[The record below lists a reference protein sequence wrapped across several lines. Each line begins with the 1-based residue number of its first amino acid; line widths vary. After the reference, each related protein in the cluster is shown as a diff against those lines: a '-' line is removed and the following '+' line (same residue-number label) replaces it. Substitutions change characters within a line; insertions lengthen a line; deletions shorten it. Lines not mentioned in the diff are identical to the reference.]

1 MTLTDDII
9 LDTTAHF
16 FTRFLRFK
24 HRLFQCQLRE
34 TDAVKLQTTTSEWVS
49 SFLTAHQH
57 IIGYSVPYNGL
68 ENAIKDGKYNQG
80 YLATIKYE

>member
-1 MTLTDDII
+1 MQKMYAQTCYHRMNRSLHAMTLTDDII

-34 TDAVKLQTTTSEWVS
+34 TDAVKLQTTTSE
-49 SFLTAHQH
+49 
-57 IIGYSVPYNGL
+57 
-68 ENAIKDGKYNQG
+68 
-80 YLATIKYE
+80 